1 MRIAYYASI
10 AAALLMFASGCHKE
24 KDNVVA
30 GADKKITL
38 RPTIAMQ
45 SEARMQTRAP
55 QLNGIGS
62 GNFLDGDTFT
72 LYTTSASG
80 QTTSLSYTV
89 GE

>member
-1 MRIAYYASI
+1 
-10 AAALLMFASGCHKE
+10 MFASGCHKE

-62 GNFLDGDTFT
+62 G
-72 LYTTSASG
+72 
-80 QTTSLSYTV
+80 
-89 GE
+89 

>member
-10 AAALLMFASGCHKE
+10 AAALLIFASGCHKE

-45 SEARMQTRAP
+45 TRAP

-62 GNFLDGDTFT
+62 GNFSDGDTFT

>member
-1 MRIAYYASI
+1 
-10 AAALLMFASGCHKE
+10 MFASGCHKE

-38 RPTIAMQ
+38 RPTIATQ
-45 SEARMQTRAP
+45 TEARMQTRAP

>member
-1 MRIAYYASI
+1 
-10 AAALLMFASGCHKE
+10 MFASGCHKE

-62 GNFLDGDTFT
+62 ENFSDGDTFT